1 MPLSKTIFRQNC
13 IKKLNNTSM
22 HYKFY
27 RDAKVNN
34 ELLKELKNIKNKK
47 ILVYNPMLIESN
59 ITKTVNLLRK
69 KCDIYTPFMVEQS
82 FKMVP
87 FRLPLKKKKFGIYEA
102 GNTLRDIKKI
112 DIAIVPVVGV
122 DGNLQRIGF
131 GKGMYDRFF
140 AKLKKK
146 PYIIFIQTELCYTK
160 ELICDDYDITCDLLI
175 TPQKKVENKEKN
187 YVKRNTNRWCN
198 SHS

>member
-13 IKKLNNTSM
+13 IKKLSKKSI
-22 HYKFY
+22 HDKFC
-27 RDAKVNN
+27 RDSQVNN
-34 ELLKELKNIKNKK
+34 KLLKELKKFKNKK
-47 ILVYNPMLIESN
+47 ILFYIPMSKESN
-59 ITKTVNLLRK
+59 ILKSINSLRK
-69 KCDIYTPFMVEQS
+69 KCDIFTPFMFDES

-102 GNTLRDIKKI
+102 GNTLKNIKNI
-112 DIAIVPVVGV
+112 DIAVVPVVGV

-146 PYIIFIQTELCYTK
+146 PYIIFVQTEICYTK

-175 TPQKKVENKEKN
+175 TARLRIENKEKN
-187 YVKRNTNRWCN
+187 YVKRNTNRWLN
-198 SHS
+198 RHS

>member
-1 MPLSKTIFRQNC
+1 MSQ
-13 IKKLNNTSM
+13 
-22 HYKFY
+22 
-27 RDAKVNN
+27 
-34 ELLKELKNIKNKK
+34 
-47 ILVYNPMLIESN
+47 ESN
-59 ITKTVNLLRK
+59 ITKTVNILRK

-112 DIAIVPVVGV
+112 DIAIVPVVGI

-146 PYIIFIQTELCYTK
+146 PYIIFVQTKICYTK
-160 ELICDDYDITCDLLI
+160 ESICDKYDISCDLLI
-175 TPQKKVENKEKN
+175 TPHLRVQNKEKN
-187 YVKRNTNRWCN
+187 YVKRNTNRWCYCY
-198 SHS
+198 S